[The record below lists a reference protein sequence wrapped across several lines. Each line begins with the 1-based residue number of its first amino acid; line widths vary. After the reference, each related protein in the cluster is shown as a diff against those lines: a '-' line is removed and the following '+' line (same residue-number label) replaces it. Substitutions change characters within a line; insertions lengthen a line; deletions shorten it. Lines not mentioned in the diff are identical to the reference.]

1 MGGGEWESGPFGV
14 YHRKRYQTYTA
25 KNLLERVAKK
35 RKTEKITLAE
45 ESETGTAELQIDS
58 RPTRSSLQATD
69 MKRCTI
75 CQTEKTDEEMISLT
89 LVKQCKLE
97 GHFSRQRKF
106 ELTKDLL

>member
-1 MGGGEWESGPFGV
+1 MGGREWESGPFGV
-14 YHRKRYQTYTA
+14 YHRKRYQTYTY
-25 KNLLERVAKK
+25 LLEHVAKK

-75 CQTEKTDEEMISLT
+75 CQTEKTEEEMIS
-89 LVKQCKLE
+89 
-97 GHFSRQRKF
+97 
-106 ELTKDLL
+106 